1 MKRRQRLLLP
11 EDGTKLIL
19 LDKRYG
25 NKKKETY
32 MVDGQTKTVNIV
44 HTSFD
49 IEETIYKDFIKKI
62 LDDLGFVN
70 KKAYVMRVLIAA
82 YTYGVV
88 TREEI
93 EEKLEK
99 LDKEIFI

>member
-1 MKRRQRLLLP
+1 MLLP
-11 EDGTKLIL
+11 EDGTRLIF

-25 NKKKETY
+25 NRKKETY
-32 MVDGQTKTVNIV
+32 MVDGQSTTVQII

-49 IEETIYKDFIKKI
+49 IEENMYKDFIKKI
-62 LDDLGFVN
+62 LDDVGFVN
-70 KKAYVMRVLIAA
+70 KKANVMRVLIAA
-82 YTYGVV
+82 YTYGIV
-88 TREEI
+88 TREGL